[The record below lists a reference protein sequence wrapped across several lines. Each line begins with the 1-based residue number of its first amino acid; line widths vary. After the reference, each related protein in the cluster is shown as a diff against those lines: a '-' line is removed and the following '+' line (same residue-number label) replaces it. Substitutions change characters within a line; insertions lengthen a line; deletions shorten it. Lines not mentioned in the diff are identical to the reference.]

1 MGKRDLGSVQANLA
15 ELAGTMPTRTV
26 PARKGKGARS
36 TPAAPSEELT
46 QFSLSLRKSL
56 QKELAQLALNE
67 DMTMRAFVLKA
78 LKGKGLSVTEEDL
91 KDDVWMINLVVPVI
105 GSSKQARLTFRDNRL
120 IRIQIVAILY

>member
-1 MGKRDLGSVQANLA
+1 MGKKDLASVQANLA
-15 ELAGTMPTRTV
+15 DLAGALPTQRT
-26 PARKGKGARS
+26 PARGGKGARPA
-36 TPAAPSEELT
+36 PAAPSEELT

-91 KDDVWMINLVVPVI
+91 KDLR
-105 GSSKQARLTFRDNRL
+105 KR
-120 IRIQIVAILY
+120 